1 MCLSKYSVKFVWV
14 LLLGVCRSYLSQG
27 LRGQSSVF
35 ECILSTWNYL
45 TKRFQT
51 PIHVTCDALEIG
63 WRSKVVLVWSFP
75 WNISWSLFM
84 FVYVHSYLW
93 LHNHSYDYQQ
103 GCLTN
108 ILAHV
113 LFSGNWY
120 RGTLSTIWIAY
131 TLNRVS
137 QPTGH
142 HLHLHCY
149 LIFTCETLA
158 QVSP

>member
-1 MCLSKYSVKFVWV
+1 M
-14 LLLGVCRSYLSQG
+14 RE
-27 LRGQSSVF
+27 VF
-35 ECILSTWNYL
+35 ECILSTWSYL

-108 ILAHV
+108 ILVHV

-120 RGTLSTIWIAY
+120 IGTLSTIWIAY

-137 QPTGH
+137 LTNRTPLAPALLPDIHLWNTGSSAPIIGFNLKH
-142 HLHLHCY
+142 NSESSGRVPCLL
-149 LIFTCETLA
+149 
-158 QVSP
+158 P